1 MFFHTDNFPD
11 AHEYSQILQTQTPI
25 FLPPLRQSYLV
36 PYTESHALTYTAL
49 LPSVATVH
57 PYGGGS
63 EDGSHHHKHLPEHF
77 LKDRDLSDK
86 VENARDD
93 AIQVFLSISSKEGG
107 PEALQYLKDEI
118 NDSVLS
124 DIFLD
129 SIYDTILC
137 RKPSETRTE
146 DSAWF
151 LAFKIFVLIF
161 VFSMY
166 ITCFYLII
174 ESMRSISSC
183 EDELTKKGVGPKA
196 GREEYFYNCVNIGEV
211 CRFEWMGQNFSVKSY
226 LVARMASYIVS
237 AIPFAFMIYAKQRH
251 LKNWIN
257 KVMGRDTAK
266 RDTFRESKE
275 NGSAVKYI
283 KTLGA
288 NLDKDALKLIS
299 LIIFFLIYNAMGVFI
314 FVLDIYLFK
323 FFNLDSNDKEFW
335 RTKGC
340 KNIITSGKDNTNFI
354 NYVDEKGET
363 MNIEILCSLLLGLN
377 AVYFTWSVIYT
388 FIGCCGLYS
397 HNNNVKAYHEEEA
410 KLNRAE
416 RKRLNG
422 SHEVSHG

>member
-1 MFFHTDNFPD
+1 MFFHTNNFPN
-11 AHEYSQILQTQTPI
+11 AHEYSQILQTQAPI

-77 LKDRDLSDK
+77 LKDRKLSDQ

-93 AIQVFLSISSKEGG
+93 AIQVFLQISDRPGG
-107 PEALQYLKDEI
+107 KEALQYLNDEI

-137 RKPSETRTE
+137 RKPSETRTD
-146 DSAWF
+146 DSIWF

-166 ITCFYLII
+166 ITCFYLIM

-183 EDELTKKGVGPKA
+183 EDELTKKGAGPKQDQP
-196 GREEYFYNCVNIGEV
+196 YYYCQNIGTH
-211 CRFEWMGQNFSVKSY
+211 CRFDWMGQNFNVKSY

-237 AIPFAFMIYAKQRH
+237 AVPFAFMIYAKQRH

-257 KVMGRDTAK
+257 KVMGKDTAK
-266 RDTFRESKE
+266 RDMYRESKE
-275 NGSAVKYI
+275 DGHAIKYI

-299 LIIFFLIYNAMGVFI
+299 LIMFFLIYNAMGVFI

-335 RTKGC
+335 RSKGC
-340 KNIITSGKDNTNFI
+340 KNIITSGKDDTNFI
-354 NYVDEKGET
+354 NYVDEKGKT

-410 KLNRAE
+410 KINRAE
-416 RKRLNG
+416 RKRCLRLT
-422 SHEVSHG
+422 